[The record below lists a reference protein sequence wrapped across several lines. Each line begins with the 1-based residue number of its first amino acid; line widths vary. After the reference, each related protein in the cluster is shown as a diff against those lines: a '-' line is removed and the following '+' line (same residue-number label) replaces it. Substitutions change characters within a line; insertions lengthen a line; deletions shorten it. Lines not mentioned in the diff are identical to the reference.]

1 MKATEVGGD
10 RGFDQARKVTGSGKK
25 RHTATDT
32 LGLLLVVAVT
42 GAGMS
47 DPAGAKRL
55 CAKLAPDRF
64 PRLKLIWADSK
75 YHNYDLY
82 EYMQDRVNWKL
93 EIVKRPEGT
102 KGFILLP
109 RRWVTERT
117 YAWIGRY
124 RANSKDYERC
134 NKSSEGMVY
143 AAMTRLMLNRLRPG
157 PPGPPFRYRTKK

>member
-1 MKATEVGGD
+1 MHAEPGHRRASVRR
-10 RGFDQARKVTGSGKK
+10 RG
-25 RHTATDT
+25 
-32 LGLLLVVAVT
+32 LVRPPRNRSYR
-42 GAGMS
+42 G
-47 DPAGAKRL
+47 PAGGQ
-55 CAKLAPDRF
+55 PEPGNGDIF

-82 EYMQDRVNWKL
+82 EYMQGRVNRKL
-93 EIVKRPEGT
+93 EIVKRPEGA

-157 PPGPPFRYRTKK
+157 PPGPPFRYR